1 MKRVVV
7 TAGASGIGRAI
18 AEAFLQAGALV
29 AICDIDEVA
38 VAGFVDAHPHAIA
51 AKADVTS
58 EAEMGAFFDQ
68 VEAAWQGGPT
78 VLCANA
84 GTGGQAGAIDT
95 LNLTEW
101 RSCISVNLDGA
112 FLPIRWGVRHMKS
125 EGEGLIILT
134 SSTAGLMGYANRTPY
149 AAAKWGMIGMMK
161 SLAIELG
168 PAGIRVNALCPGM
181 VSGERAERIVK
192 QEAQACGISEE
203 EARQLYSQGVSLR
216 TWVDPEDIAAMATYL
231 DSPMG
236 RKISGQAIAVDG
248 HTETLSR

>member
-1 MKRVVV
+1 MKRIVV
-7 TAGASGIGRAI
+7 TAGASGIGKAM
-18 AEAFLQAGALV
+18 AETFLQAGASV
-29 AICDIDEVA
+29 AICDIDGV
-38 VAGFVDAHPHAIA
+38 AIA
-51 AKADVTS
+51 AFADAHSDSIAVKADVTS
-58 EAEMGAFFDQ
+58 EAEMEAFFDQ
-68 VEAAWQGGPT
+68 VEAAWQAGPT

-84 GTGGQAGAIDT
+84 GTGGQAGAVDT
-95 LNLTEW
+95 LDLTQW

-112 FLPIRWGVRHMKS
+112 FLPIRWAARHMKS
-125 EGEGLIILT
+125 DGEGLIILT

-192 QEAQACGISEE
+192 QEAQVSGISEE
-203 EARQLYSQGVSLR
+203 QARQVYSEGVSLR
-216 TWVDPEDIAAMATYL
+216 TWVDPEEIAAMAAYL